1 MFDWMCLPV
10 PFSPLGLLGE
20 ESMSRRLAVI
30 GGLSAVGFAA
40 PILDI
45 YGKNPEVFVA
55 NRTSRVE
62 IFLFG
67 VIMALFI
74 PLFSWAVL
82 ELAKAIGGGAPA
94 IAYRS
99 IVAVLA
105 AGSGLVISRQTLPD
119 DTLPAILLA
128 LATAAFIY
136 WLVKNLDVLFVIAA
150 LAVPVTLVMFL
161 ATSATARLVWEEP
174 ETAQSGAEV
183 GAPSHV
189 VMLQLDEMPIASILD
204 ADGTINDRL
213 FPNFARLAEEGTWYR
228 NALSDSI
235 ATTQSVPAIM
245 TGVRGEQGSSPS
257 HVDHPNNL
265 FTLLGDSYEMH
276 VIEWIADLCP
286 EGTCPDYARR
296 APARFTSLLADVG
309 VVYGHL
315 TLPGE
320 TRESLPSIDNAWKG
334 FLGQSDTSSGLDLEI
349 EGLPVPDESERQDW
363 IDWVQRLINGID
375 AGMMTP
381 TLSYAHLRA
390 PHVPWEINPSGTHYE
405 GPEAYTEVDG
415 VGGDGRWVSD
425 PAPALIG
432 FQRHMYQVGFLDRM
446 LGRMLDHLDK
456 TETWDDTMVIVV
468 ADHGASFVPGEHRR
482 WPYSDNRDDLYRV
495 PLFIKYP
502 DQTSGEIVDLP
513 VFGIDIL
520 PTIVD
525 ALEID
530 TDWGFDGVSLLELDR
545 ERPHEP
551 IHWCCDGEGVSTDV
565 DVLFSQVERNHGWI
579 PDQGS
584 WLGVASAGANGELV
598 GTPTTDIRISS
609 AADFRWALDLGAGLS
624 EIDRSTG
631 KVQTLLTGRVEAEP
645 LPDSDE
651 LLVVINDVVAGV
663 AHLTRDG
670 ATTGAVTGLVAED
683 LVENGD
689 NDVDLLMRDD
699 GGGWVAGSNEDI
711 TLELVDEE
719 GRVIDIAAE
728 GSRRVQVDSV
738 ERTEDGWKVAGWAAD
753 VNEKETPD
761 MVYIFA
767 GDHLLVSGQPNVE
780 NGNVVRWFDSENL
793 LLSGFEFEVEDS
805 EVPEEVDRFL
815 VVAEFGD
822 VAVADPASLIR

>member
-1 MFDWMCLPV
+1 MSDWVCLPV
-10 PFSPLGLLGE
+10 PFSLLGLLGK

-30 GGLSAVGFAA
+30 GGLSAVAFAA
-40 PILDI
+40 PVLDM

-55 NRTSRVE
+55 NRTGRAE

-67 VIMALFI
+67 VIMALAI

-82 ELAKAIGGGAPA
+82 ELARAIGGRAPA
-94 IAYRS
+94 MAYRS
-99 IVAVLA
+99 IVVILAV
-105 AGSGLVISRQTLPD
+105 GSGLVISRQTLPG
-119 DTLPAILLA
+119 DTVAAILLA
-128 LATAAFIY
+128 LATAAFVY
-136 WLVKNLDVLFVIAA
+136 WLVRNVDVLFVIAA

-161 ATSATARLVWEEP
+161 ATSATARLIWEEP
-174 ETAQSGAEV
+174 ETSQSGADV
-183 GAPSHV
+183 GAPAHV
-189 VMLQLDEMPIASILD
+189 VMLQLDEMPTASIVD
-204 ADGTINDRL
+204 AEGTINERL

-235 ATTQSVPAIM
+235 ATTQSVPAIL

-286 EGTCPDYARR
+286 EETCPDYAGR

-334 FLGQSDTSSGLDLEI
+334 FLGQSDTSTGLDVEI
-349 EGLPVPDESERQDW
+349 EGLPVPDGSERQDW

-375 AGMMTP
+375 GGMGP

-405 GPEAYTEVDG
+405 RPEEYTEVDG

-432 FQRHMYQVGFLDRM
+432 FQRHLYQVGFVDRM
-446 LGRMLDHLDK
+446 LGRMLDHLDE
-456 TETWDDTMVIVV
+456 TGTWDDTMVIVV

-502 DQTSGEIVDLP
+502 GQTSGEAVDLP
-513 VFGIDIL
+513 AFGIDIL

-525 ALEID
+525 ALDID
-530 TDWGFDGVSLLELDR
+530 TEWEFDGVSLLELDR

-551 IHWCCDGEGVSTDV
+551 IHWCCNGEGVSTDV
-565 DVLFSQVERNHGWI
+565 DILISQAERNLDLI

-584 WLGVASAGANGELV
+584 WLGVASAGANGEMV
-598 GTPTTDIRISS
+598 GKPTTDIRIGS
-609 AADFRWALDLGAGLS
+609 DEGYRWALDLGADLS
-624 EIDRSTG
+624 QIDRSTG
-631 KVQTLLTGRVEAEP
+631 KVQTLVTGRIEADP
-645 LPDSDE
+645 LPGSDE
-651 LLVVINDVVAGV
+651 LLVVVNDVVAGV

-670 ATTGAVTGLVAED
+670 ATTGAVTGLIAED
-683 LVENGD
+683 LVEDGD
-689 NDVDLLMRDD
+689 NDVDLLIPDD
-699 GGGWVAGSNEDI
+699 SGGWVAGSNEDI

-719 GRVIDIAAE
+719 GRVIDIGVE

-738 ERTEDGWKVAGWAAD
+738 DEIEDGWKVTGWAAD
-753 VNEKETPD
+753 VNEKVTPD
-761 MVYIFA
+761 MIYIFA
-767 GDHLLVSGQPNVE
+767 GDRLLVSGPPNVE

-793 LLSGFEFEVEDS
+793 LQSGFEFEVEGGQ
-805 EVPEEVDRFL
+805 VPDEVDRFL

-822 VAVADPASLIR
+822 QAVADPASLPR

>member
-1 MFDWMCLPV
+1 MSDWMCLPV
-10 PFSPLGLLGE
+10 PFSPLGLLGK
-20 ESMSRRLAVI
+20 ESMSRHLAVI
-30 GGLSAVGFAA
+30 GGLSAVAFAA

-55 NRTSRVE
+55 NRTSRAE

-82 ELAKAIGGGAPA
+82 ELARAIDGRAPA

-99 IVAVLA
+99 IVVVLA
-105 AGSGLVISRQTLPD
+105 VGSGLVISRQTFPD
-119 DTLPAILLA
+119 DTVAAILLA
-128 LATAAFIY
+128 LATAAFVY
-136 WLVKNLDVLFVIAA
+136 WLVRNVDVLFVIAA

-161 ATSATARLVWEEP
+161 AMSATARLVWEEP
-174 ETAQSGAEV
+174 ETPQSGADV
-183 GAPSHV
+183 GAPAHV
-189 VMLQLDEMPIASILD
+189 LMLQLDEMPTSSIVD
-204 ADGTINDRL
+204 ADGTINERL

-235 ATTQSVPAIM
+235 ATTQSVPAIL

-276 VIEWIADLCP
+276 VIEWIAELCP
-286 EGTCPDYARR
+286 EETCPDYAGR

-334 FLGQSDTSSGLDLEI
+334 FLGQSDTSGGSDVEI
-349 EGLPVPDESERQDW
+349 EGLPVPNGSERQDW
-363 IDWVQRLINGID
+363 IDWIQRLINGID
-375 AGMMTP
+375 GGMSP

-405 GPEAYTEVDG
+405 RPEEYTEVDG

-432 FQRHMYQVGFLDRM
+432 FQRHLYQVGFLDRM
-446 LGRMLDHLDK
+446 LGRMLDHLDE
-456 TETWDDTMVIVV
+456 TGTWDDTMVVV
-468 ADHGASFVPGEHRR
+468 MADHGASFVPGEHRR

-502 DQTSGEIVDLP
+502 GETSGGTVDLP
-513 VFGIDIL
+513 AFGIDIL

-530 TDWGFDGVSLLELDR
+530 TEWEFDGVSLLELDR

-551 IHWCCDGEGVSTDV
+551 IHWCCNGEGASTDLGI
-565 DVLFSQVERNHGWI
+565 LFSQVERNHGLI

-584 WLGVASAGANGELV
+584 WLGVASAGDNGEMV
-598 GTPTTDIRISS
+598 GSPTTDIRISS
-609 AADFRWALDLGAGLS
+609 DEDYRWSLDLGAGLS
-624 EIDRSTG
+624 QIDRSTG
-631 KVQTLLTGRVEAEP
+631 KVQTLLTGRIEADQ
-645 LPDSDE
+645 LPGSDE
-651 LLVVINDVVAGV
+651 LLVVVNDVVAGV

-670 ATTGAVTGLVAED
+670 ATTGAVTGLIAEN
-683 LVENGD
+683 LVEDGD
-689 NDVDLLMRDD
+689 NDVDLLLSDD
-699 GGGWVAGSNEDI
+699 NGGWVAGSNEDI
-711 TLELVDEE
+711 TLELVDDD
-719 GRVIDIAAE
+719 GRVIDIGVE

-738 ERTEDGWKVAGWAAD
+738 ERIEDGWKVTGWGAD
-753 VNEKETPD
+753 VNEKVTPD
-761 MVYIFA
+761 KIYIFA
-767 GDHLLVSGQPNVE
+767 GDRLLVSGPPNVE
-780 NGNVVRWFDSENL
+780 NGNVVRWFDSESL
-793 LLSGFEFEVEDS
+793 LQSGFELEVEDGQ
-805 EVPEEVDRFL
+805 VPDEVDRFL

-822 VAVADPASLIR
+822 QAVADPASLTR